1 MIVSAIKHPGS
12 VSPEIACNTAVTVVH
27 IVAGAILNTQLEI
40 VLPMG
45 VKAIGTCLLS
55 EHILPPP
62 LLPQLQS
69 RLLHLSSTFTELV
82 CRFGKSALRKCCSMA
97 TEGSWQNLHHS

>member
-12 VSPEIACNTAVTVVH
+12 VGPEIACNTAVAVVH
-27 IVAGAILNTQLEI
+27 IVAGAISHTQLGI

-45 VKAIGTCLLS
+45 DETIRNCLLS
-55 EHILPPP
+55 EHILSPP

-82 CRFGKSALRKCCSMA
+82 CRFGKSASRKCCSMA